1 MQAHQGGQVID
12 THTTNPICMSC
23 FFASKRSIE
32 FMPPG
37 WTISYS
43 IRSFVIELEQ
53 GQFTLIEIIIVRPCH
68 HYHDPWVEK
77 VS

>member
-1 MQAHQGGQVID
+1 
-12 THTTNPICMSC
+12 MSC

-32 FMPPG
+32 FMSPG

-53 GQFTLIEIIIVRPCH
+53 GQFTSLALIEIIIVRPCH